1 MSLRSLG
8 VGDDLHAYLVWAG
21 VEEPAVCAHCRQ
33 TTAARTDARMQ
44 ISVEQGQFMDWLVRT
59 LGVRRAV
66 EIGTFTGYSAL
77 RVGLALPEDG
87 QLVCCDVN
95 PETGA
100 VAQAYWEQAGIASK
114 VSLRLGPAVD
124 TLDAL
129 IAAGEGTFDFAFIDA
144 DKSSYAAYLQRVWA
158 LLRTGGVVLIDN
170 VLWSGRVIDPADT
183 TIDTEALRALNAGLR
198 EDPRWDRVML
208 PVGDGLTL
216 LRKR

>member
-1 MSLRSLG
+1 MSFLS
-8 VGDDLHAYLVWAG
+8 
-21 VEEPAVCAHCRQ
+21 PF
-33 TTAARTDARMQ
+33 AALFA
-44 ISVEQGQFMDWLVRT
+44 
-59 LGVRRAV
+59 
-66 EIGTFTGYSAL
+66 
-77 RVGLALPEDG
+77 LALPIVVVFYLLKRKRVVKLVGSTLLWQKFLADTQASAPFQKLRHNWLLIL
-87 QLVCCDVN
+87 QLLLLALVVFALMR
-95 PETGA
+95 PFLTGNA
-100 VAQAYWEQAGIASK
+100 RDLWTAGAAT
-114 VSLRLGPAVD
+114 VRAELD